1 VLNQLEFMLGFA
13 VFLMAHPDKTILIA
27 LVDSLRGELEAEP
40 AAPGVSQALHQC
52 ERLRQALVQFH
63 AEGLRFAAFTLTRLM
78 QQPGAN
84 LRESTQTAAR
94 QLKEALD
101 AAGYTSQH

>member
-1 VLNQLEFMLGFA
+1 MTN
-13 VFLMAHPDKTILIA
+13 PDKSALIA
-27 LVDSLRGELEAEP
+27 LVDALRRQLESEP
-40 AAPGVSQALHQC
+40 VTPVVTQALHQC
-52 ERLRQALVQFH
+52 DRLRQAIVQFH

-84 LRESTQTAAR
+84 LLEPTRTAGQ

>member
-1 VLNQLEFMLGFA
+1 MSNI
-13 VFLMAHPDKTILIA
+13 DKAALIA
-27 LVDSLRGELEAEP
+27 LLDQVRTELETEP
-40 AAPGVSQALHQC
+40 ASPVVTQALHQS
-52 ERLRQALVQFH
+52 ERLRQAIQLFH

-84 LRESTQTAAR
+84 LRESTRTAGR
-94 QLKEALD
+94 QLQEALD

>member
-1 VLNQLEFMLGFA
+1 MENT
-13 VFLMAHPDKTILIA
+13 DKATLIA
-27 LVDSLRGELEAEP
+27 LLDRVRQELEAEP
-40 AAPGVSQALHQC
+40 AAPLITQALHQC

-84 LRESTQTAAR
+84 LRESTRTAGQ

>member
-1 VLNQLEFMLGFA
+1 MLDYFKFMLGFA
-13 VFLMAHPDKTILIA
+13 VSMATPDKTTLLA
-27 LVDSLRGELEAEP
+27 LLDGLRGELDAEP
-40 AAPGVSQALHQC
+40 VTPPVSQALHQC

-101 AAGYTSQH
+101 AAG

>member
-1 VLNQLEFMLGFA
+1 MANTDKSALLTLLN
-13 VFLMAHPDKTILIA
+13 A
-27 LVDSLRGELEAEP
+27 LQESLASEP
-40 AAPGVSQALHQC
+40 VTPVVTQALHQC
-52 ERLRQALVQFH
+52 ERLRQAIVQFH

-94 QLKEALD
+94 ELKEALD